1 MNRSFRFG
9 FGLALAAGTTFSA
22 SAVVNTVPRALNGL
36 VAADTLVNGNFQ
48 VGLRGAAVGNP
59 IDVTKQAWI
68 GILEVDSDDRRT
80 TTSGVSTNGFDNT
93 HPALAGTF
101 DIIGSINDA
110 VGDNAVAANGGSHAT
125 GVAGIILSRDGTN
138 TGMATRARGV
148 MGLSDDVGRL
158 FYAVPRTKLVPDP
171 AIPADWSQ
179 MQASLNY
186 LNTFPSDVINASIQ
200 YNNIPTGA
208 ATTRAVVQ
216 ADLNG
221 AGFPSRMFDKLSFVS
236 DRTFVVAA
244 GNSGGLP
251 SLAADIYNGIVVG
264 ALVQVPGGGGIADLA
279 VANYSGRGA
288 LANGRNGVMIV
299 AGGSQV
305 TSTAWNHAGANPD
318 FINIGNGTSFAAPL
332 VSGAAG
338 ILWSAGKQAIGAGAR
353 TDHND
358 PFVNNHRV
366 LKAVLLN
373 SARKISVA
381 VQGGGAAV
389 PWSPGLVDAGDD
401 KRWLRP
407 LNYDVGAGELD
418 TKAAWKQYREA
429 NVPNPN
435 GEMTRHFWDNDTNI
449 TSNVS
454 SISYQSNLFGNFI
467 VPAAEWITSMTATLV
482 WDRQVTNATLAAPG
496 LSDLDLRFQYT
507 TDNGLSWLNILSS
520 VSTADSAEHI
530 FKTGLASFGANTI
543 YRLNVEVFGLAA
555 GIVSEPFALAVRY
568 NTIPTPGA
576 LALAFAGVFAAGR
589 RRR

>member
-1 MNRSFRFG
+1 MHRSIHI
-9 FGLALAAGTTFSA
+9 GLGVALVAGSSLSA
-22 SAVVNTVPRALNGL
+22 RAVVNTVPRALNGL
-36 VAADTLVNGNFQ
+36 QASDTLVNGNFQ
-48 VGLRGAAVGNP
+48 VGLRGAGVGNP

-80 TTSGVSTNGFDNT
+80 TTSGIATNGFDNT
-93 HPALAGTF
+93 HPALAGAF
-101 DIIGSINDA
+101 DIAGSINDA
-110 VGDNAVAANGGSHAT
+110 VGDNAVAAMGGSHAT

-148 MGLSDDVGRL
+148 MGLSDDIGRL
-158 FYAVPRTKLVPDP
+158 FYAGTKQNPDP

-186 LNTFPSDVINASIQ
+186 LNNFPSNVINASIQ
-200 YNNIPTGA
+200 YNLIPTGA
-208 ATTRAVVQ
+208 ATNRAVVQ

-221 AGFPSRMFDKLSFVS
+221 SGYPSKMFDKLSFGS

-264 ALVQVPGGGGIADLA
+264 ALVQVPGGGGTADLA
-279 VANYSGRGA
+279 VANYSGRGP

-338 ILWSAGKQAIGAGAR
+338 ILWSAGKQAMDAGAR
-353 TDHND
+353 TDRND

-366 LKAVLLN
+366 IKAVMLN

-381 VQGGGAAV
+381 IQGGGAAA
-389 PWSPGLVDAGDD
+389 PWSPGMVDPGDNT
-401 KRWLRP
+401 RWMRP

-418 TKAAWKQYREA
+418 TRAAWRQYREQ
-429 NVPNPN
+429 NVPNPS

-449 TSNVS
+449 TPGVS
-454 SISYQSNLFGNFI
+454 SIAYPSGSSNFVL
-467 VPAAEWITSMTATLV
+467 PAGHWITSMTATLT
-482 WDRQVTNATLAAPG
+482 WDRQVTDATAAAPG
-496 LSDLDLRFQYT
+496 LSDLDLRFQYS
-507 TDNGLSWLNILSS
+507 TDNGMSWLNILSS
-520 VSTADSAEHI
+520 VSTVDSTEHI
-530 FKTGLASFGANTI
+530 FKEGLASFGAGTI
-543 YRLNVEVFGLAA
+543 YRLNVEVFSLAA
-555 GIVSEPFALAVRY
+555 GIVNEPFALAVRY

-576 LALAFAGVFAAGR
+576 LALALVGVFAAGR